1 MQVEI
6 RAYGSNATEFVVS
19 TSSERSI
26 QILRYF
32 CELRNFMIVM
42 SVGFAAAIWCSTFNM
57 ALKWIWSV
65 LVMVCFVYVASF
77 GFVRLMDWNVQ
88 KGRTYLMNWHPVRAT
103 ALFLRVYSS
112 HPSHWHS
119 TNKALLEWEEANMFY
134 WPYSSSSDSNQWSN
148 IICIRLLLHR
158 ICDENESWS
167 TDSSFW
173 GIEMLFAGLQQYWC
187 CFVAST
193 SSSKLS
199 TRNIQL
205 HSNRM
210 LSNFIQNESSIRLV
224 ASSMAIIV
232 ISHLGS

>member
-77 GFVRLMDWNVQ
+77 GFFRLMDWNVQ
-88 KGRTYLMNWHPVRAT
+88 KE
-103 ALFLRVYSS
+103 SI
-112 HPSHWHS
+112 
-119 TNKALLEWEEANMFY
+119 LLIPA
-134 WPYSSSSDSNQWSN
+134 
-148 IICIRLLLHR
+148 I
-158 ICDENESWS
+158 
-167 TDSSFW
+167 
-173 GIEMLFAGLQQYWC
+173 G
-187 CFVAST
+187 
-193 SSSKLS
+193 
-199 TRNIQL
+199 IQL
-205 HSNRM
+205 TKHYWNGKKQIR
-210 LSNFIQNESSIRLV
+210 FIDRTHLQAILINEAISFASVYYYIAFVTKTSPDRLILAFEHLRPRVSFLQEIYNSIRTVCFPTL
-224 ASSMAIIV
+224 SKMSLPYD
-232 ISHLGS
+232 S